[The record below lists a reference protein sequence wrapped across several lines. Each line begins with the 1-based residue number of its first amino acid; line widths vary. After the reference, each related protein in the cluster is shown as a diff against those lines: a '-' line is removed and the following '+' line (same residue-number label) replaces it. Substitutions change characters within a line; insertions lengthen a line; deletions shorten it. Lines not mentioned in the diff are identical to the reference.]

1 MGKKIARSMT
11 RNAKL
16 RAADVAALERNH
28 HTLLSLCL
36 LLEEIATSG
45 PSEIAPENWRT
56 AADAMQPLLEDT
68 HELEERSLFASFDR
82 TVASPLSPGAVQRL
96 RAEHRGDA
104 HACKRVL
111 QALTRLEAGNEPL
124 VEQAD
129 RQLVTGF
136 AEALRRH
143 ILCEQFMLETLIAAK
158 DDRSLITT

>member
-1 MGKKIARSMT
+1 
-11 RNAKL
+11 
-16 RAADVAALERNH
+16 
-28 HTLLSLCL
+28 
-36 LLEEIATSG
+36 
-45 PSEIAPENWRT
+45 
-56 AADAMQPLLEDT
+56 MQPLLEDT

-111 QALTRLEAGNEPL
+111 QALTRLEAGNESL